1 MQRDRQTKKLHKLLL
16 ISLIAAAMACLF
28 ALPFGVLADDPT
40 ITIEMDIAL
49 GSITFTDT
57 EYTYYT
63 NVDGTPT
70 LQTGLHDESNRYV
83 IKQSTETTEHNI
95 SVESQASDFVIYLD
109 GVNIAKQVGITNAS
123 APHNQDQKTNMC
135 TEEFVPLFVNAKA
148 PSVVVIVLKDGS
160 ENELKSGFNCP
171 ALEKS
176 GGVEANGT
184 LVITCEKGYAEW
196 QKDSK
201 KGHIDTNGWS
211 GCDET
216 CGSLTAKSG
225 NAWYETGKE
234 EKYVAAAGIGT
245 RGDGSGGVDQK
256 GVVAGSNALQKL
268 TIAGGRISAA
278 GAYGISSKGSSGG
291 AASIGVGA
299 AGSGSLISGTVTD
312 FYITGGTITTYRCD
326 NSAACIGGG
335 YRSGYVNIEI
345 YGGTIIASDDWK
357 QGKALGLTQLTSTT
371 AARAAGIGGGGG
383 GTSTG
388 SQAGATVSI
397 HDGHV
402 TASSRFGAA
411 IGGGGGGETG
421 HAKSAEIYISG
432 GEIHA
437 TTTRG
442 SGNGA
447 GAAIGTGG
455 STGTGRGGAATVV
468 ISGGLIFAS
477 SEGGADIGGGGTY
490 SGDSKAA
497 GGNGTVTISGGT
509 VNANTGGIGGGLANA
524 GTGGNATVIIS
535 GGTVSAASIGGG
547 NSITN
552 QGGTATVTV
561 QDSAMVTLSGG
572 IGGGDS
578 TDPSTVKNGGT
589 ATVTVKNGTLTC
601 SGIGGGNSAG
611 TGNGGAAVVTVE
623 NGFLVANSIGGGASE
638 GGKIG
643 HAIVNISGGDIKGQ
657 FIMAEGAEAA
667 CQFTMTGG
675 SLHDVD
681 ATDGTHANLN
691 GGAIY
696 MDDPNGVVS
705 ISGGTITNCSAQQG
719 GAIYMSAG
727 TCTVS
732 GTASIQSCSA
742 EQGGAIYIGG
752 GTCTVSGG
760 EVNGNVATQNGGGV
774 YMEEGTFALSG
785 GKVTKNIATQNGGGV
800 YLGGGNMTMSL
811 GELSENEAQSGAGAY
826 VQAADENEG
835 IFVSG
840 GLVTSN
846 IAQENGGGFV
856 VLNGSYKMTGG
867 VVENNDAAKNGGGIY
882 VASTGGAKV
891 TVEFR
896 SGTVRN
902 NEAGV
907 NGGAFAVVGQK
918 DGSETIA
925 VTIGVNQ
932 THFDE
937 EGNEINCEHGYQNT
951 DLVYT
956 CPVFENNRAAQNGG
970 AIYITGGSST
980 KLETFCLE
988 ETGSTAVGNGK
999 SNFMMVEG
1007 GTVTLTTA
1015 DSSGNDWVHGKIT
1028 ITREIHVVAGDML
1041 LDGSMSN
1048 PLITAPITVDV
1059 DKTGGS
1065 FADKREN
1072 ASTGKQYYKIQ
1083 YFENFIDPETNKET
1097 GQYTVF
1103 QVEGDTQHVIL
1114 YTLYIHDG
1122 YDIKGWWTQDTD
1134 GNPIEQYIPNTPYTI
1149 TKDLMLYAKWVPI
1162 GYYVKFEAGADD
1174 FRGTMP
1180 TDLYYEYDKSYTL
1193 PLNGYFVKGKLFV
1206 GWYYGE
1212 EALLTDGQSVSN
1224 LTLTRNVTL
1233 TAMWKLCLH
1242 EDEGKFTY
1250 TVEGDDTLV
1259 RTCYCEA
1266 CIQYAQLI
1274 AEDRDYDPDAARYE
1288 AVLNCYD
1295 DPSNQGISPTWSPV
1309 RSYSGEKYSM
1319 VPFDPSAPDFRIG
1332 AGKYTVSI
1340 TGGATTLEVKFE
1352 IRKAKQAPPDK
1363 PTYNTAEDANMTN
1376 KITIESIATN
1386 TERLVYLIKWYDEN
1400 GVLQEYDSWLA
1411 YAEATA
1417 TGFELSTDYT
1427 NYYVY
1432 AKFAGDD
1439 NYLESV
1445 TVMADAVLFFTGL
1458 NINVYFICENG
1469 IHYTAGAIE
1478 GQRGLQI
1485 DISAVDG
1492 YFLYD
1497 TTVTQDC
1504 PDASLQTVT
1513 TRKTYRIDLP
1523 NSKEKL
1529 DITVT
1534 INGVKKQ
1541 TAVGAEIEA
1550 AEEFGEVKG
1559 TSAVIAKDSAYT
1571 VAFVLENYQLYTDLA
1586 LQFGGNLPVGT
1597 TVILID
1603 KTNTNAPVYYR
1614 YLVETP
1620 IQTIP
1625 LANSFLRMGSPT
1637 QRFTPPASSI
1647 DPLHYQLIIDF
1658 SDVDG
1663 GYTADT
1669 LTTALTATISTEEIN
1684 KGAQAFP
1691 QKEVAVTL
1699 KEVVSSIGKTAESG
1713 MSTTLTVSY
1722 ADAEGGAKASKW
1734 ERRAAVLVLKA
1745 TTALPVDARLEAIDS
1760 KQERVLRNST
1770 PDGLFILPIQ
1780 NEGEITITLLSD
1792 LLPTEPAT
1800 YTFEVAYLSA
1810 CSLEGRAPVNGFE
1823 LDNKMTVTF
1832 TKAADAAEP
1841 SANLTGTKQIYDAG
1855 ETVKVT
1861 VAARDYGDADLGL
1874 RLLVKQNGVYVD
1886 TSWQPTGTVTV
1897 GENEVPIGTLTG
1909 SCCILLEIKSNE
1921 TVLLSVPYYFVVRET
1936 AQE

>member
-1 MQRDRQTKKLHKLLL
+1 MQRDRQTKKLHRLLL

-28 ALPFGVLADDPT
+28 ALPFGVLAAESDPSVAVRST
-40 ITIEMDIAL
+40 TP
-49 GSITFTDT
+49 
-57 EYTYYT
+57 
-63 NVDGTPT
+63 NGTV
-70 LQTGLHDESNRYV
+70 QIG
-83 IKQSTETTEHNI
+83 ETTYNVTDRASLVAANRALLENDASGSAGG
-95 SVESQASDFVIYLD
+95 SVSGTFGGVAFDGFEAVYEQIYEQLLANCTSELTD
-109 GVNIAKQVGITNAS
+109 GDSLLTDNKAVT
-123 APHNQDQKTNMC
+123 KTGE
-135 TEEFVPLFVNAKA
+135 T
-148 PSVVVIVLKDGS
+148 VIVK
-160 ENELKSGFNCP
+160 
-171 ALEKS
+171 
-176 GGVEANGT
+176 
-184 LVITCEKGYAEW
+184 
-196 QKDSK
+196 
-201 KGHIDTNGWS
+201 
-211 GCDET
+211 
-216 CGSLTAKSG
+216 
-225 NAWYETGKE
+225 
-234 EKYVAAAGIGT
+234 
-245 RGDGSGGVDQK
+245 
-256 GVVAGSNALQKL
+256 
-268 TIAGGRISAA
+268 
-278 GAYGISSKGSSGG
+278 
-291 AASIGVGA
+291 
-299 AGSGSLISGTVTD
+299 ISGTVKLDGNYYEVHTNGKILFVSD
-312 FYITGGTITTYRCD
+312 GPATL
-326 NSAACIGGG
+326 
-335 YRSGYVNIEI
+335 EI
-345 YGGTIIASDDWK
+345 
-357 QGKALGLTQLTSTT
+357 
-371 AARAAGIGGGGG
+371 
-383 GTSTG
+383 
-388 SQAGATVSI
+388 
-397 HDGHV
+397 
-402 TASSRFGAA
+402 
-411 IGGGGGGETG
+411 
-421 HAKSAEIYISG
+421 
-432 GEIHA
+432 
-437 TTTRG
+437 
-442 SGNGA
+442 
-447 GAAIGTGG
+447 G
-455 STGTGRGGAATVV
+455 STGRF
-468 ISGGLIFAS
+468 S
-477 SEGGADIGGGGTY
+477 IGW
-490 SGDSKAA
+490 
-497 GGNGTVTISGGT
+497 V
-509 VNANTGGIGGGLANA
+509 NTGVLQDNTCVAIQGKNSENRIKIVY
-524 GTGGNATVIIS
+524 TGSEIKEKPAFNL
-535 GGTVSAASIGGG
+535 
-547 NSITN
+547 
-552 QGGTATVTV
+552 
-561 QDSAMVTLSGG
+561 M
-572 IGGGDS
+572 GGDLYLHQV
-578 TDPSTVKNGGT
+578 DV
-589 ATVTVKNGTLTC
+589 
-601 SGIGGGNSAG
+601 SG
-611 TGNGGAAVVTVE
+611 
-623 NGFLVANSIGGGASE
+623 FRFGASE
-638 GGKIG
+638 GGDAVVYAGNGFNNKRG
-643 HAIVNISGGDIKGQ
+643 LYMSRAAMHDISGQKSPGFFLKAYTESAENDRNAKSQIFLYQNSFYNCTVVGNSNYAGGPVIRSFAADNSYLRVEKCDFSNNRTNSSATASGGGAIYWKSAAGRAELINCTFRKNQTNAVGGAIFNTGD
-657 FIMAEGAEAA
+657 MAVVGCSFTQNTAVQGGGAIASEPPRTS
-667 CQFTMTGG
+667 QHFSNIDTNNLVG
-675 SLHDVD
+675 SLTLDDKTTISENSTNGYGGAIYFNVLIGDNGSTADPKIWIETFEMRIDV
-681 ATDGTHANLN
+681 AGASITNNSAQN
-691 GGAIY
+691 GGAIAMLLNY
-696 MDDPNGVVS
+696 GNYNYETGIS
-705 ISGGTITNCSAQQG
+705 IRAGSMLTGNTATQNG
-719 GAIYMSAG
+719 GAIWMGSTLECARKNNEGVTLHGGVLQSNSAKN
-727 TCTVS
+727 
-732 GTASIQSCSA
+732 
-742 EQGGAIYIGG
+742 GGAVYIETALNGENPMNFTLLDGQMHSNTATSCGG
-752 GTCTVSGG
+752 AAYIAGGNFVMEGGTVQNSSAPNGGAVFMTAGTCTVSGG

-785 GKVTKNIATQNGGGV
+785 GKVIKNTAMQNGGGV

-811 GELSENEAQSGAGAY
+811 GELSENKAQIGAGAY
-826 VQAADENEG
+826 VQAVDENEG

-867 VVENNDAAKNGGGIY
+867 VVENNDAAQNGGGIY

-932 THFDE
+932 AHFDE

-956 CPVFENNRAAQNGG
+956 CPVFENNQAAQNGG

-980 KLETFCLE
+980 KLDTFCLV

-1065 FADKREN
+1065 FTDKREN

-1083 YFENFIDPETNKET
+1083 YFENFVDPETNKET

-1103 QVEGDTQHVIL
+1103 QVESNTQHVIL
-1114 YTLYIHDG
+1114 YTLYVHDG

-1233 TAMWKLCLH
+1233 TAVWELCPH
-1242 EDEGKFTY
+1242 EDEEKFTY

-1274 AEDRDYDPDAARYE
+1274 AEDRDYDPDAAPYE
-1288 AVLNCYD
+1288 AMLNCYD

-1319 VPFDPSAPDFRIG
+1319 VPFDPSASDFRIG

-1352 IRKAKQAPPDK
+1352 IRKVKQAPPAK
-1363 PTYNTAEDANMTN
+1363 PTYNSETANQTN
-1376 KITIESIATN
+1376 TITIDSVATE

-1439 NYLESV
+1439 NYEESV

-1497 TTVTQDC
+1497 TKVTQNC
-1504 PDASLQTVT
+1504 SDASLQTVT

-1523 NSKEKL
+1523 TSSKKL

-1559 TSAVIAKDSAYT
+1559 TTATIAKDSAYT
-1571 VAFVLENYQLYTDLA
+1571 VAFILENYELYTDLA
-1586 LQFGGNLPVGT
+1586 LHFGSNLPVGT

-1603 KTNTNAPVYYR
+1603 KTNTNAPVYYS
-1614 YLVETP
+1614 YLVSELT
-1620 IQTIP
+1620 QTIP

-1637 QRFTPPASSI
+1637 QRFTPPASPV
-1647 DPLHYQLIIDF
+1647 DPLHYQLVIDF
-1658 SDVDG
+1658 SDADG
-1663 GYTADT
+1663 GCTADA

-1691 QKEVAVTL
+1691 QKAVTVTL
-1699 KEVVSSIGKTAESG
+1699 KDIASSIQKTAESG
-1713 MSTTLTVSY
+1713 MSATLTVSY
-1722 ADAEGGAKASKW
+1722 ADAEQEARASKW

-1760 KQERVLRNST
+1760 KQGRVLRNST
-1770 PDGLFILPIQ
+1770 PDGLFIIPIQ

-1792 LLPTEPAT
+1792 LLPIKEAT
-1800 YTFEVAYLSA
+1800 YIFEVTYLSA
-1810 CSLEGRAPVNGFE
+1810 CSPEGGSPINGLE
-1823 LDNKMTVTF
+1823 LDGKLDVTL

-1841 SANLTGTKQIYDAG
+1841 SAGLTGIKQIYDAG

-1861 VAARDYGDADLGL
+1861 VVAQDYGDADLGL

-1886 TSWQPTGTVTV
+1886 TSWQPTGAVAE